1 MTDSVPINTHKLII
15 ISPTFGRGV
24 EGTMSRVDF
33 FYFLSSFF
41 FRSFYNNKYS
51 YVPCYPV
58 ADESAYVHQSY
69 TCNTSTSFETAP
81 TRLQLLNSRHTNSV
95 LTAKSTV

>member
-15 ISPTFGRGV
+15 ISLTFGRGV

-33 FYFLSSFF
+33 FCFLFF

-58 ADESAYVHQSY
+58 ADESAYVHQTY

-95 LTAKSTV
+95 LTAQSKV